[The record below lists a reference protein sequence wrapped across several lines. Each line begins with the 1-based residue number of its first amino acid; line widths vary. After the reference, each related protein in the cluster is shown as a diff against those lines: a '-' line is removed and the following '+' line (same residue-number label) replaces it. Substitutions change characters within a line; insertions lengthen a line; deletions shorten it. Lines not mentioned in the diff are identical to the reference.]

1 MMKVKILAFGIA
13 KDILGNREIQLALP
27 ENATVAALRAQL
39 TAQYPELE
47 KLNSLAVAINGAYAE
62 SEAKIG
68 DSDEVV
74 LIPPVSGG

>member
-1 MMKVKILAFGIA
+1 MKVKILAFGIA
-13 KDILGNREIQLALP
+13 KDILGNREMQLALP

-39 TAQYPELE
+39 TTQYPELK
-47 KLNSLAVAINGAYAE
+47 KLNTLAVAINGAYAE
-62 SEAKIG
+62 NEATIE